1 MMRIALWLVAILVFG
16 ATTSKAQ
23 EIPVRSGAHEG
34 FTRLVVHLPQRVEWQ
49 LNGTGRE
56 RRLSFGEDGMRFDLR
71 SVFDRIDGRRLA
83 AVRQPPGRSDLEIS
97 TSCDC
102 SVEAMWAGASM
113 LVIDVRDAGFGESEI
128 KSPGIRPNTEISG
141 VSKPDPDR
149 QPDKGTVA
157 AFGTDLIWTR
167 QPGVPSAGSIVSRGL
182 NLYLDALPL
191 QRQNADVPTQP
202 RTDTDDLGVAE
213 AEIGR
218 QLNAFRTSLAEQ
230 IGRAT
235 SQGLLVVQ
243 DDPVL
248 SGSSE
253 RPEPSSEKNS
263 EPDQQSAVT
272 DDARATVQ
280 SRFET
285 GFERDIL
292 KDENEDEILQNGRRC
307 LAPELVDATSWAA
320 VGTDF
325 ATELGTLRKRLVGEF
340 DRVDP
345 DVTRALSRAY
355 IHFGFGAEALQVLQL
370 VDPGAGKRTAQE
382 LRILRDMAQVLET
395 GALDRPSILHG
406 QMACEG
412 PVAAWSVLAHPE
424 ISPQTKVNDDAV
436 LRTISAMPR
445 HLRDYLGPMMAR
457 RFLAAG
463 REDTADRVFQILG
476 RDDRDGTQAE
486 QMARAEAALLSD
498 DLDAA
503 DQRLADVVA
512 GNSISAAEALLR
524 RIETRIATGRGVSED
539 MADLA
544 SAYAVENR
552 EAPIGQALIRASI
565 EAVAASGDFDRAFK
579 DRKRQIARLSAK
591 ADAELSN
598 TLFLLLSENSA
609 DITFLAYGFAASD
622 AVVAELQPETG
633 NAVAARFLT
642 LGFPQEA
649 GRYVTSETTGD
660 IQAQRRRIR
669 AEIALAKGQPRS
681 AQIELMGL
689 EGDDVARLRAKA
701 RAMTGQYDMA
711 RDLFI
716 EAGDP
721 ASAARQSARIADWA
735 MLEQTGEEDIAKL
748 AGLLGQE
755 TPAPDP
761 DAPLAQGR
769 ALLEISSRSRETVR
783 ALLNNRPSP
792 TPE

>member
-1 MMRIALWLVAILVFG
+1 MMRIALWLVAFLVVG
-16 ATTSKAQ
+16 ATTSDAQ
-23 EIPVRSGAHEG
+23 EIPVRSGAHDG
-34 FTRLVVHLPQRVEWQ
+34 FTRLVVHLPRRVEWQ

-56 RRLSFGEDGMRFDLR
+56 RRLSFGKDGMRFDLR
-71 SVFDRIDGRRLA
+71 SVFARIDGRRLA
-83 AVRQPPGRSDLEIS
+83 AVRQPPGRSELEIS

-102 SVEAMWAGASM
+102 TVEAVWAGTSM
-113 LVIDVRDAGFGESEI
+113 LVIDVRDAGLGESAL
-128 KSPGIRPNTEISG
+128 KPPDTQPNTETSG
-141 VSKPDPDR
+141 VSEPDPDR
-149 QPDKGTVA
+149 QPDKGTAA
-157 AFGTDLIWTR
+157 AFGTDLIWTG
-167 QPGVPSAGSIVSRGL
+167 QPGVPSASSIVSRGL
-182 NLYLDALPL
+182 NLYLDARPL
-191 QRQNADVPTQP
+191 RRQDADMPAQA
-202 RTDTDDLGVAE
+202 RADMDDTSVAE

-235 SQGLLVVQ
+235 SQGLLVVG

-248 SGSSE
+248 PASSE
-253 RPEPSSEKNS
+253 GPEPSSEKNG
-263 EPDQQSAVT
+263 EPDEGDAAT
-272 DDARATVQ
+272 DVARATVQ

-285 GFERDIL
+285 GFARGII
-292 KDENEDEILQNGRRC
+292 KDENEDVVLQNGRRC
-307 LAPELVDATSWAA
+307 LAPEFVDVTSWAEGA
-320 VGTDF
+320 DF
-325 ATELGTLRKRLVGEF
+325 ATELGTLRKQLVGEF

-345 DVTRALSRAY
+345 DVTRALTRAY

-370 VDPGAGKRTAQE
+370 VDTGAENRTAKE

-406 QMACEG
+406 QMACDG
-412 PVAAWSVLAHPE
+412 PVAAWSVLAHPD
-424 ISPQTKVNDDAV
+424 ISPQTEVNDDAV

-512 GNSISAAEALLR
+512 GNSLSAAEALLR

-552 EAPIGQALIRASI
+552 EAPIGQALTRASI
-565 EAVAASGDFDRAFK
+565 EAVAASGDFNRAFE
-579 DRKRQIARLSAK
+579 DRNRQIARLSAK
-591 ADAELSN
+591 ADAALSN
-598 TLFLLLSENSA
+598 TLFSLLSKNAA
-609 DITFLAYGFAASD
+609 DITFLAHGFAASD
-622 AVVAELQPETG
+622 AVVAELRPETG
-633 NAVAARFLT
+633 NAVAARFLK
-642 LGFPQEA
+642 LGFPEEA
-649 GRYVTSETTGD
+649 GRYVASETTGD
-660 IQAQRRRIR
+660 MQAQRRRIR
-669 AEIALAKGQPRS
+669 AEIALAQGQPRS

-689 EGDDVARLRAKA
+689 KGDDVAKLRAEA
-701 RAMTGQYDMA
+701 LTMTGQYDMA

-721 ASAARQSARIADWA
+721 ASAARQSAQVADWA
-735 MLEQTGEEDIAKL
+735 MLEQTGEEDLAML

-755 TPAPDP
+755 MPAPDP
-761 DAPLAQGR
+761 NAPLAQGR

-783 ALLNNRPSP
+783 ALLNNRPP
-792 TPE
+792 PAPE